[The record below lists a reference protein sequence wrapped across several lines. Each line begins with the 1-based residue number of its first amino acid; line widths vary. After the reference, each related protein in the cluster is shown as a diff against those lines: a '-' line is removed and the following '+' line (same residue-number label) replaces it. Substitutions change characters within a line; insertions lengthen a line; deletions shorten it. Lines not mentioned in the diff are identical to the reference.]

1 MYSYDSEPDKSR
13 GDASHQ
19 FNDIEDSKN
28 CQEAGEMPQNQPT
41 GALPSAVGEKAGGE
55 RLPPSLDNGPA
66 AGNDS
71 NTQISQVLDGLQ
83 VLPPK
88 KKKKLKA
95 VE

>member
-13 GDASHQ
+13 GEASHQ
-19 FNDIEDSKN
+19 FNDIGDSKN
-28 CQEAGEMPQNQPT
+28 CQEAGEMPQSQPA
-41 GALPSAVGEKAGGE
+41 GALPSAVREKAGGE
-55 RLPPSLDNGPA
+55 PLPPSFDNRPA

-83 VLPPK
+83 ILPPK